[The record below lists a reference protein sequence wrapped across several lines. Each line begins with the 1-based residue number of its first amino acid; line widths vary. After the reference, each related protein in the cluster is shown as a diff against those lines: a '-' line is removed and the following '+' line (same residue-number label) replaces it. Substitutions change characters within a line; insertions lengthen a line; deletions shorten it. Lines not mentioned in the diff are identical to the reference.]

1 MLNYHRNMVLAAYR
15 AAHPD
20 NLEVEEETI
29 TDFDAELFEI
39 YDARLRQQAG
49 QANIPVNKFNLSMLV
64 FFANQSG
71 GQLVATRVRHAIR
84 FFRSV
89 QPQP

>member
-1 MLNYHRNMVLAAYR
+1 MFHYNRNMVLAAYR

-29 TDFDAELFEI
+29 TDFDADLFAKYDEELR
-39 YDARLRQQAG
+39 DQAAQG
-49 QANIPVNKFNLSMLV
+49 NIPITDFNLSMLV
-64 FFANQSG
+64 FFATRSG
-71 GQLVATRVRHAIR
+71 AKLVATRVRHAVR
-84 FFRSV
+84 FFRSL